1 MRIKIFII
9 LLLSGLSMYAQTDL
23 TISCFFDGRFNK
35 SDKAVVTLL
44 KGKKLIPYNLS
55 LFHSISL
62 ENSPDEIQ
70 KFEKAVMEDKKK
82 AKQIELINAD
92 SKVMAC
98 YLQLPPVSSESKQNR
113 FILYRSPTPD
123 QATLIYMEGDTD
135 LDSLIKIFITKKK

>member
-23 TISCFFDGRFNK
+23 TTSCFFDGRFNK

-55 LFHSISL
+55 LFHSITL